1 MDAPFNQV
9 PPLTSW
15 EGLFN
20 FWNSNPDAVP
30 FAGGIQFLHFQ
41 GKRAPALPRKLIAL
55 EDIEELHLVTRTEQY
70 LELGAMVRLSE
81 IIHLGTIVPEI
92 LRKCLEGIAGPQ
104 LRNSATIGGNICTTL
119 RYMDSCAA
127 LIALDAHYELRSM
140 PSVPPASFTLSSLFS
155 TQSSTRWIAA
165 SRFTPASL
173 APRELLTRIRI
184 PLESWNYSLY
194 RKFRCSDLDRPNL
207 DDGVIVLLLR
217 NQKDILTDI
226 RIVFAGRTVLKDKRT
241 ESLLSGKH
249 LPLNCKDARAAIAQ
263 WETCLA
269 TLPPEQSFIRTE
281 LSNFVTSSLLGLVD

>member
-9 PPLTSW
+9 PPLTTW

-30 FAGGIQFLHFQ
+30 FAGGIQFLRFQ
-41 GKRAPALPRKLIAL
+41 GKRAPVLPHKLISL
-55 EDIEELHLVTRTEQY
+55 EDIEELHRITRTEQY

-81 IIHLGTIVPEI
+81 IINLGTTVPEI

-104 LRNSATIGGNICTTL
+104 IRNSTTIGGNICATSHH
-119 RYMDSCAA
+119 MDSCAA
-127 LIALDAHYELRSM
+127 LIALDARYELRSM
-140 PSVPPASFTLSSLFS
+140 ASTPPTSFTLSSLFS

-165 SRFTPASL
+165 SRFTSASL

-184 PLESWNYSLY
+184 PLEPWNYSLY
-194 RKFRCSDLDRPNL
+194 RKFHRSELDNT
-207 DDGVIVLLLR
+207 DTGVIVLLLR
-217 NQKDILTDI
+217 NQKEILTDI
-226 RIVFAGRTVLKDKRT
+226 RIVFAGSTVLEDKRI

-249 LPLNCKDARAAIAQ
+249 LPLSRKDVHAAIVQ

-269 TLPPEQSFIRTE
+269 TLSPEQSFIRTE
-281 LSNFVTSSLLGLVD
+281 LSNFVTTSLLGLVD